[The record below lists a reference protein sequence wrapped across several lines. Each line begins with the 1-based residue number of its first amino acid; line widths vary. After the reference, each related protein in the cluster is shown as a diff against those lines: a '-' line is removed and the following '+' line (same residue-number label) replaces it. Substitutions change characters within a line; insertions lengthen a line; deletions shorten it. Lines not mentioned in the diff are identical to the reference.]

1 MGAYIWP
8 LPGYS
13 RISSPFGPRNC
24 PFHGRETHTG
34 IDLPAPYGTR
44 ILAARA
50 GTVTTAGSTAG
61 YGNLVIINHG
71 SGIQTYYAHCSSIV
85 VKRGQQVSAG
95 QLIAKVGSTGP
106 STGNH
111 LHFGV
116 KVNGGFHNPL
126 NYVKS
131 SDTAA
136 KYTGAKGVSASAGS
150 SKTSGRKT
158 SAGSTKTTSK
168 EITTV
173 KVVSTTGKTGNQDN
187 SLRTQG
193 KILTAGAEVLVQNGS
208 AVFQPV
214 LKGDIT
220 LEYERKGAPGKLTF
234 TAVKDSTLK
243 MSKGNPVR
251 FRYNNRNLF
260 FGYYFTRKRED
271 DKCITITCYDQLRYL
286 KNKDVRSYKKKTYS
300 QLLKMIAKEYKL
312 ECGTIENTK
321 YVIPARIEDGTLFD
335 ILGNA
340 SDLTVSHTKK
350 LYVLYDDFGKLTL
363 KNIESMKLPILL
375 DADTAESLEYESG
388 IDSNVYNRIKLY
400 TDNEEKG
407 VREVHVRNNTAK
419 QKKWGILQYVEEVDG
434 LNKKEIKQKAKVLA
448 DYYGAEQRKL
458 SIRKAFGDVR
468 VRGGS
473 SLVVQLNLG
482 DTKISNY
489 MLVERVKHTFSM
501 DTHIMDLDLAG
512 IKGEFHV

>member
-8 LPGYS
+8 VPAGG
-13 RISSPFGPRNC
+13 RISCPWGTPRS
-24 PFHGRETHTG
+24 
-34 IDLPAPYGTR
+34 YGHHMGVDIAIGLGNKIIAT
-44 ILAARA
+44 RA
-50 GTVTTAGSTAG
+50 GRVKESGWKGS
-61 YGNLVIINHG
+61 YGKQVYLDHG
-71 SGIQTYYAHCSSIV
+71 GGITSRYAHCSSLKV
-85 VKRGQQVSAG
+85 SVGEQVSAG
-95 QLIAKVGSTGP
+95 QVIALIGSTGH
-106 STGNH
+106 STGPH
-111 LHFGV
+111 LHFELRF
-116 KVNGGFHNPL
+116 NGTDRNPL

-136 KYTGAKGVSASAGS
+136 KYTGAKGISSSAGS
-150 SKTSGRKT
+150 SKTFGKKT
-158 SAGSTKTTSK
+158 STGSTKTTSK
-168 EITTV
+168 EITSV

-193 KILTAGAEVLVQNGS
+193 KILTAGAEILVQNGN

-482 DTKISNY
+482 DTKLSNY